1 MYREPVVSSNV
12 AAIGYDPDEEILE
25 VEFLNRSIY
34 WYYDVPE
41 EVYGDFMMA
50 SSKGKYMWD
59 HIRDI
64 YEYERRL

>member
-41 EVYGDFMMA
+41 EVYDDFMMA